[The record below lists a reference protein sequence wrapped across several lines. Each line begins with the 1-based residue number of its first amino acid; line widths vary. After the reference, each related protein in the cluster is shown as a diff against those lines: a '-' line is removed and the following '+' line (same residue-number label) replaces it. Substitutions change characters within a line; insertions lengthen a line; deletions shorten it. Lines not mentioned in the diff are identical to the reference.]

1 MKTTYTRHN
10 DTMAVI
16 TIEAHSAIIEWE
28 DILNSV
34 TIEPDD
40 CPETPWENCDG
51 YDHRLIPDSF
61 HSDNAFNTFWENGI
75 LRVVEMDY
83 DTDLFNWYRERG
95 ASKQVADQ
103 LTRLSMRKRIEQLI
117 DWYRNGWEWWQVRGE
132 MHGCYASV
140 GGIDDSNYAN
150 SLCRVEVAL
159 ELAHE
164 LESLGYEVTGKPE
177 VESSKEHYSQLNLF
191 NMSIS

>member
-1 MKTTYTRHN
+1 MKTTYTRHD
-10 DTMAVI
+10 DTMAII
-16 TIEAHSAIIEWE
+16 TIEAHSAIIQWQEVL
-28 DILNSV
+28 DCIKV
-34 TIEPDD
+34 EPDD
-40 CPETPWENCDG
+40 YPETPWQHCDG
-51 YDHRLIPDSF
+51 YQHRLVLTDGPEEDGFASF
-61 HSDNAFNTFWENGI
+61 IHERRWQKI
-75 LRVVEMDY
+75 EMQY

-103 LTRLSMRKRIEQLI
+103 LTRQSMRKRIEQLI

-140 GGIDDSNYAN
+140 GGVDDFNYAN

-164 LESLGYEVTGKPE
+164 LEATGYEVTGKPAP
-177 VESSKEHYSQLNLF
+177 ESTTEHYSQLNLF
-191 NMSIS
+191 NIS